1 MSRAEKEIEKSPE
14 EGKRCIICIETV
26 TTVNMWQTG
35 KRRGSDC
42 CRVQARE
49 RGDLT
54 DEDREMWAEEA
65 LNCCVYL
72 ILKSFFSSL
81 NKKKENAQRRNL
93 GHIHKHTVRISLYG
107 AYDMECFCLRQL

>member
-1 MSRAEKEIEKSPE
+1 MSRGEKEIEKSPE

-65 LNCCVYL
+65 LNCCVYF

-81 NKKKENAQRRNL
+81 KKKKR
-93 GHIHKHTVRISLYG
+93 
-107 AYDMECFCLRQL
+107 ECTEEKPGSHPQTHC